1 MIFPDYSDVSVK
13 SVYLFQNLRP
23 PLHAKSGLGSGILI

>member
-23 PLHAKSGLGSGILI
+23 PLHTKSGFGSGIPI